1 MNVIAVDDETFA
13 LNDLTEVLEECI
25 ADTKIIA
32 LKMLPSICICFLLL
46 LDQAL

>member
-25 ADTKIIA
+25 ADTKIIGFSKA
-32 LKMLPSICICFLLL
+32 DDVIPFCS
-46 LDQAL
+46 ASNS